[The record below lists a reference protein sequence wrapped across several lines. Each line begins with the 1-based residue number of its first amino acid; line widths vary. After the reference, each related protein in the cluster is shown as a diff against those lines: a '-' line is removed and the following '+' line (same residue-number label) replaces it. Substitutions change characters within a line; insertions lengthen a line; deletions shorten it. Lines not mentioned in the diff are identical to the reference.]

1 MKNIYISDITLREE
15 AKSNSVAFSFKEKIE
30 IAKQLDKLNIDVI
43 ETAPITKGKTD
54 VLYLHTIAPVVKNS
68 VISCP
73 AELTVESIQSTY
85 DAIKTAAKPRLHLM
99 VPVSTVGMEYI
110 CHKKPKAVLEMIE
123 TLTSKAK
130 SLCSDV
136 EVSFMDATRAED
148 DFLYQAVSAAITSGA
163 TVVTM
168 CDSAGT
174 MLPME
179 FETFITGITQ
189 NVEGIENVTLSV
201 ECSDQMAMAVACAIS
216 CINAGVTQ
224 IKTTMISNTCPSLA
238 SVAKTFRAKG
248 DSLGV
253 QTNINMTVLDNSI
266 KRMNF
271 ASNSPVAAATV
282 EDATSGDEFKLSA
295 SDDIKTLGVVIAKM
309 GYDLSEE
316 DMKNVYDEFVKL
328 SKNKPV
334 GAKEIDAIIA
344 SVAMQVAPTYKLN
357 CYVVNSGNKI
367 TSTAQVEL
375 EHKGEAKQGFCIGDG
390 PVDAAFRAIEQITG
404 NHYELDDY
412 QVQAVTEGRDS
423 MGSAIIKLRSDGK
436 LYSGKGISTDV
447 IEASINAYINALNKI
462 CFEEGEE

>member
-1 MKNIYISDITLREE
+1 MKNIYISDITLRED
-15 AKSNSVAFSFKEKIE
+15 AKNSSFSFKEKLE

-85 DAIKTAAKPRLHLM
+85 DAIKAAAKPRLHLM

-130 SLCSDV
+130 SLCGDV
-136 EVSFMDATRAED
+136 EVSFMDATRAET

-168 CDSAGT
+168 CDQAGT

-179 FETFITGITQ
+179 FEAFITGITQ

-201 ECSDQMAMAVACAIS
+201 ECSDEMAMAVACAIC

-253 QTNINMTVLDNSI
+253 ATSINMTILENSI
-266 KRMNF
+266 KRMSF
-271 ASNSPVAAATV
+271 AGTNMLAAGACTDV
-282 EDATSGDEFKLSA
+282 YDDEFKLS
-295 SDDIKTLGVVIAKM
+295 STDDIKTLSAVVTKM

-316 DMKNVYDEFVKL
+316 DTKRVYDEFVKI

-404 NHYELDDY
+404 THYELDDY

-423 MGSAIIKLRSDGK
+423 MGSAIIKLRWGGK

>member
-1 MKNIYISDITLREE
+1 MKSINISDITLREE

-73 AELTVESIQSTY
+73 AELTAESIESTY
-85 DAIKTAAKPRLHLM
+85 DAIKAAAKPRLHIM

-110 CHKKPKAVLEMIE
+110 CHKKPKGVLEMIE
-123 TLTSKAK
+123 KLTSKAK

-136 EVSFMDATRAED
+136 EVSFMDATRAEA
-148 DFLYQAVSAAITSGA
+148 DFLYEAVSTAIKCGA

-168 CDSAGT
+168 CDQAGT

-179 FETFITGITQ
+179 FEAFITGITQ

-201 ECSDQMAMAVACAIS
+201 ECSDEMAMAVACAIS

-253 QTNINMTVLDNSI
+253 ATNINMTILENSI
-266 KRMNF
+266 KRMSF
-271 ASNSPVAAATV
+271 AGGNMFAAG
-282 EDATSGDEFKLSA
+282 DAADVYDDEFKLS
-295 SDDIKTLGVVIAKM
+295 STDDIKTLAAVVTKM

-316 DMKNVYDEFVKL
+316 DTKRVYDEFVKI

-404 NHYELDDY
+404 THYELDDY

-423 MGSAIIKLRSDGK
+423 MGSAIIKLRSNGK

-447 IEASINAYINALNKI
+447 IEAGINAYINALNKI

>member
-1 MKNIYISDITLREE
+1 MKNIYISDITLRED
-15 AKSNSVAFSFKEKIE
+15 AKNSSLSFKEKIQ

-43 ETAPITKGKTD
+43 EAPAITKGKTD

-68 VISCP
+68 VISCT
-73 AELTVESIQSTY
+73 AQLTVESIESTY
-85 DAIKTAAKPRLHLM
+85 DAIKAAQKPRLHIM

-110 CHKKPKAVLEMIE
+110 CHKKPKGVLDMITE
-123 TLTSKAK
+123 LTAKAK
-130 SLCSDV
+130 SLCNDV
-136 EVSFMDATRAED
+136 EVSFMDATRAEA
-148 DFLYQAVSAAITSGA
+148 DFLYQAVSAAIKSGA

-179 FETFITGITQ
+179 FEAFILGITQ
-189 NVEGIENVTLSV
+189 NVEGISDVTLSV

-224 IKTTMISNTCPSLA
+224 IKTTMVSNTCPSLA

-253 QTNINMTVLDNSI
+253 ATSINMTILENSI
-266 KRMNF
+266 KRMSF
-271 ASNSPVAAATV
+271 ASSNTVAFELGSDV
-282 EDATSGDEFKLSA
+282 YDDEFKLKST
-295 SDDIKTLGVVIAKM
+295 DDIKTLAAVVAKM
-309 GYDLSEE
+309 GYDLSKE
-316 DMKNVYDEFVKL
+316 DTKNVYDEFVKL

-357 CYVVNSGNKI
+357 YYVVNSGNKI

-375 EHKGEAKQGFCIGDG
+375 EHMGEAKQGFCIGDG

-404 NHYELDDY
+404 SHYELDDY

-423 MGSAIIKLRSDGK
+423 MGSAIIKLRSGGK

-462 CFEEGEE
+462 CFEEGAE